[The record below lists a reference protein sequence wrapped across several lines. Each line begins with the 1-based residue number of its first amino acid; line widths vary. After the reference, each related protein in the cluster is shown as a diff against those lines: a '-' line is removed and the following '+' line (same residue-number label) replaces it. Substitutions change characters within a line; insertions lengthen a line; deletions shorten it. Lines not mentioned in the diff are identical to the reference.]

1 MPREFAAFIRN
12 DIETWVYGSGIVGL
26 SEVMAVQQ
34 FSITDGRRPVRWKA
48 RTGITR
54 THVDLLLTQ

>member
-34 FSITDGRRPVRWKA
+34 FSITDGRPAGPLEGQDRHYSYPC
-48 RTGITR
+48 
-54 THVDLLLTQ
+54 